1 MKNDSHHNIFIVS
14 HDVRYQRGNSVK
26 NTGEKMT
33 MGKTIIQKIFES
45 HSNTTAAINDIID
58 VTIDIRVA
66 RDFGGANVVKH
77 LEENHLSIHDPK
89 HTFFTFD
96 CNPGGCDQKYAENQ
110 QLCRVFARKYGVK
123 IYDINSG
130 IGTHLAFDEGLVFP
144 GDTFVSTDS
153 HANILGA
160 LGAFGQGMGDID
172 IAYAFAHG
180 KIWFKVPP
188 TIKIVLKGT
197 PAKTTTPKDV
207 VLKINKEL
215 GANGLLGY
223 AAELYGVY
231 VDSLSL
237 DGRITIASMATEMG
251 GIIILIPSNIKIMDY
266 YRSTFGITIKPI
278 QPDPDAFYERT
289 IEIDISD
296 LLPQIARP
304 GHPEDVVRV
313 SEVSGIPVDSGFIGS
328 CTNGRLEDMR
338 AAAAILKDKTIAPGR
353 ILKIVPATDMI
364 WNSCLK
370 EGLLKIFKDA
380 GALVGSAGCAG
391 CAAGQIG
398 QTGKGEV
405 TISTGNRNFTGKQ
418 GKGDIYLASPQTVA
432 ASLLAG
438 YITTIDAIPKKPAP
452 VKVET
457 TPAKTTLEKKKEQRV
472 FPLVVEGRAWVIQ
485 KDNIDTDMIYH
496 NRHLAITNPA
506 EMGPYTFGNLK
517 GHEQFAKEAKEGDIV
532 VVGKNFGCGSSRQQA
547 VDCFKA
553 LGISVI
559 IAESFGAIYERNAIN
574 SGMPILI
581 AEGISKKLYDKDVLS
596 LDFTTGQITDK
607 TQKKSFNA
615 KPFSETQKEIYL
627 RGGLLGG

>member
-1 MKNDSHHNIFIVS
+1 
-14 HDVRYQRGNSVK
+14 
-26 NTGEKMT
+26 

-45 HSNTTAAINDIID
+45 HSNTPAKINEIID
-58 VTIDIRVA
+58 VAIDVRVA

-77 LEENHLSIHDPK
+77 LEENNLSIHDPK
-89 HTFFTFD
+89 QTFFTFD

-110 QLCRVFARKYGVK
+110 QICRVFARKNNLK

-130 IGTHLAFDEGLVFP
+130 IGTHLAFEEGLVFP

-160 LGAFGQGMGDID
+160 IGAFGQGMGDID
-172 IAYAFAHG
+172 IAYAFAYG

-188 TIKIVLKGT
+188 SIKIILTGN
-197 PAKTTTPKDV
+197 PSKTATPKDV

-215 GANGLLGY
+215 GANGLLGH
-223 AAELYGVY
+223 AAELYGEY
-231 VDSLSL
+231 INSLSL
-237 DGRITIASMATEMG
+237 DGRVTIASMATEMG
-251 GIIILIPSNIKIMDY
+251 GIILLFPTNEKIMDY
-266 YRSTFGITIKPI
+266 YKKAFGIIIKPI
-278 QPDPDAFYERT
+278 HADPDASYDRT
-289 IEIDISD
+289 IEIDITE
-296 LLPQIARP
+296 LPPQLSRP
-304 GHPEDVVRV
+304 GHPEDVASVA
-313 SEVSGIPVDSGFIGS
+313 EIGNITVDSGFIGS

-353 ILKIVPATDMI
+353 ILKIVPATDTI
-364 WNSCLK
+364 WNTCLK
-370 EGLLKIFKDA
+370 EGLLKIFKDS

-405 TISTGNRNFTGKQ
+405 TISSGNRNFTGKQ

-432 ASLLAG
+432 SSLLAG
-438 YITTIDAIPKKPAP
+438 YITTVDAIPKKPVP
-452 VKVET
+452 VKIET
-457 TPAKTTLEKKKEQRV
+457 TPVKNIIVQKKETITPQ
-472 FPLVVEGRAWVIQ
+472 LVVEGKAWVIP

-496 NRHLAITNPA
+496 NRHLALTNIS

-517 GHEQFAKEAKEGDIV
+517 GYEQFAKEVRKGDIV

-559 IAESFGAIYERNAIN
+559 VAESFGAIYERNAIN
-574 SGMPILI
+574 SGMPILV
-581 AEGISKKLYDKDVLS
+581 AEGITKNLHDKDSVS
-596 LDFTTGQITDK
+596 VDFTTGVITDITQRK
-607 TQKKSFNA
+607 TYHA
-615 KPFSETQKEIYL
+615 KPFSEAQKEIYL
-627 RGGLLGG
+627 HGGLLGGQRK

>member
-1 MKNDSHHNIFIVS
+1 
-14 HDVRYQRGNSVK
+14 
-26 NTGEKMT
+26 
-33 MGKTIIQKIFES
+33 MGKTIIQKIFEA
-45 HSNTTAAINDIID
+45 HSKTSAAINEIID

-77 LEENHLSIHDPK
+77 LEENHLPIQDPK

-110 QLCRVFARKYGVK
+110 QLCRIFARKHGIK

-172 IAYAFAHG
+172 IAYAFAYG
-180 KIWFKVPP
+180 QIWFKVPP
-188 TIKIVLKGT
+188 TIKIMLKGT
-197 PAKTTTPKDV
+197 PAKTTSPKDV

-223 AAELYGVY
+223 AAEIYGPY
-231 VDSLSL
+231 VESLSL

-251 GIIILIPSNIKIMDY
+251 GIILLFPTNQKIMDY

-278 QPDPDAFYERT
+278 QADPDAQYERT
-289 IEIDISD
+289 IEIDIAG

-304 GHPEDVVRV
+304 GHPEDVVTV

-338 AAAAILKDKTIAPGR
+338 AAAALLKDKTIAPGR

-370 EGLLKIFKDA
+370 EGLLKIFKEA

-438 YITTIDAIPKKPAP
+438 YITTIDAIPKKPVP
-452 VKVET
+452 VKIET
-457 TPAKTTLEKKKEQRV
+457 TSVKTIPEQKKERMV
-472 FPLVVEGRAWVIQ
+472 PPLVIEGRAWVIQ
-485 KDNIDTDMIYH
+485 RDNIDTDMIYH
-496 NRHLAITNPA
+496 NRHLAVINPA

-517 GHEQFAKEAKEGDIV
+517 GYEQFAKEAKKGDIV

-553 LGISVI
+553 LGISII

-581 AEGISKKLYDKDVLS
+581 AEDITKKLHDKDLVS
-596 LDFTTGQITDK
+596 VEYTTGLINDK

-615 KPFSETQKEIYL
+615 KPFSEAQKNIYL
-627 RGGLLGG
+627 SGGLLGDQ

>member
-1 MKNDSHHNIFIVS
+1 
-14 HDVRYQRGNSVK
+14 
-26 NTGEKMT
+26 
-33 MGKTIIQKIFES
+33 MGKTIIQKIFEA
-45 HSNTTAAINDIID
+45 HSNTAVAINEIID

-77 LEENHLSIHDPK
+77 LEENHLPIHDPK

-110 QLCRVFARKYGVK
+110 QLCRVFARKHGIK

-197 PAKTTTPKDV
+197 PAKNTTPKDV
-207 VLKINKEL
+207 VLKINKIL

-223 AAELYGVY
+223 AAELYGPY
-231 VDSLSL
+231 VDSLPL
-237 DGRITIASMATEMG
+237 DGRVTIASMATEMG
-251 GIIILIPSNIKIMDY
+251 GIIILFPTNEKIMDY
-266 YRSTFGITIKPI
+266 YKNTFGITIKPTHA
-278 QPDPDAFYERT
+278 DPDAQYERT
-289 IEIDISD
+289 IEIDIGG

-304 GHPEDVVRV
+304 GHPEDVVNV

-338 AAAAILKDKTIAPGR
+338 AVAAILRDKTIAPGR

-438 YITTIDAIPKKPAP
+438 YITTVDAIPKKPIP
-452 VKVET
+452 VKIET
-457 TPAKTTLEKKKEQRV
+457 TAVRTIPEQKKEKTIS
-472 FPLVVEGRAWVIQ
+472 PLVLEGRAWVIQ

-506 EMGPYTFGNLK
+506 ETGPYTFGNLK
-517 GHEQFAKEAKEGDIV
+517 GYEQFAKEAKKGDIV

-547 VDCFKA
+547 VDCFQA

-559 IAESFGAIYERNAIN
+559 VAESFGAIYERNAIN
-574 SGMPILI
+574 SGMPILV
-581 AEGISKKLYDKDVLS
+581 AEGITKKLYDKDLVSIDLA
-596 LDFTTGQITDK
+596 TGLISDK
-607 TQKKSFNA
+607 TQKKTFQA
-615 KPFSETQKEIYL
+615 KPFSEAQKEIYL
-627 RGGLLGG
+627 RGGLLGGV